1 MKLKKGVTV
10 YIGREKFKG
19 EIPDEK
25 AKKAGLLKEK
35 PAKPFEDTSKK

>member
-1 MKLKKGVTV
+1 MKLKKGQTV
-10 YIGREKFKG
+10 YIGKEKFIG

-35 PAKPFEDTSKK
+35 PVKTYEEKPEK